1 MIMDQWIDLHIHT
14 VFSDGLLTPA
24 QVVEQG
30 KAMKLKA
37 VGITDHDSLAGL
49 SEAEESGASHGVE
62 VVPGVELSTFHE
74 DKDIHILGYFIDRN
88 NKRLLEYLQ
97 RFREARYDR
106 AVKMVNNLR
115 DLGVKISVEEIEKRA
130 EGINIGRP
138 HFAEV
143 LMEKGYVETFQEAFY
158 RYIGYGSKAYVDKYK
173 IKPEKAIR
181 LIAEARGLSFLAHAG
196 HQMNDA
202 LIVQL
207 IKAGLDGLEI
217 IHPNLSDSRT
227 RHLQQIARQHRLLVS
242 GGSDCHGGRN
252 GSCTIGRHRLPYAIL
267 EDMKQ
272 VLRERMGGEY
282 EYTGISKP
290 RAGGR

>member
-1 MIMDQWIDLHIHT
+1 MDQWIDLHIHT

-24 QVVEQG
+24 QVVEQAKRTG
-30 KAMKLKA
+30 LKA

-49 SEAEESGASHGVE
+49 SEAKKAGASHGVE
-62 VVPGVELSTFHE
+62 VVPGLELSTFHE

-88 NKRLLEYLQ
+88 DEHLLDYLQ

-106 AVKMVNNLR
+106 AIKMVSNLR
-115 DLGVKISVEEIEKRA
+115 DQGVNISVQEIEERA

-181 LIAEARGLSFLAHAG
+181 LIAESQGLSFLAHAG
-196 HQMNDA
+196 HQIADT

-207 IKAGLDGLEI
+207 IKAGLDGIEI

-252 GSCTIGRHRLPYAIL
+252 GSCTIGKHRLPYAIL
-267 EDMKQ
+267 EEMKQ
-272 VLRERMGGEY
+272 VLRERTGGEY
-282 EYTGISKP
+282 EYTRISKP
-290 RAGGR
+290 EARGR